1 MISGEMNM
9 MMYTLPFLGALI
21 GWVTNY
27 LAVKML
33 FHPRKEKKLF
43 FFSLQGVFPKRQQA
57 FAAKLAE
64 IVSTE
69 LFSVREVTAHLKAN
83 GTSDATIA
91 LISKRLEEAMLEKLP
106 QAIPMLALVLN
117 NDLVEKIKLAL
128 LDHLRDMIGE
138 LIDMLST
145 TLEKD
150 LDVHAIVEQKVA
162 AFSSD
167 KLEEILYSIMKKE
180 FKFIEAVGAVL
191 GFFIGLCQ
199 LGLLQIV

>member
-1 MISGEMNM
+1 MNM
-9 MMYTLPFLGALI
+9 MLYTLPFLGALI

-33 FHPRKEKKLF
+33 FHPREKKQFL

-57 FAAKLAE
+57 FAAKLAK

-69 LFSVREVTAHLKAN
+69 LFSVREVTEHLKTN
-83 GTSDATIA
+83 GTSDATMA
-91 LISKRLEEAMLEKLP
+91 LISERLEKALLEKLP
-106 QAIPMLALVLN
+106 RAMPMLSLLLN
-117 NDLVEKIKLAL
+117 NQLVEKIKRAL
-128 LDHLRDMIGE
+128 REQLRDTIGE
-138 LIDMLST
+138 VIEMLSA

-167 KLEEILYSIMKKE
+167 KLEEILYSIMKRE

-191 GFFIGLCQ
+191 GFAIGLCQ
-199 LGLLQIV
+199 AALLQFGSGL